1 MHPVDLETL
10 VGGELRRLPTPR
22 APQTLLPRVLAAVHA
37 WAQRPWYERAWFTW
51 PVGLQ
56 IASVAALILIVVG
69 GAMLLPGTMAFAG
82 VAASTITERVMEDVA
97 PATKLAGVTADAV
110 RVIWR
115 VLFEPVAVYA
125 FAIVLLMWL
134 ACAAFGAALTRV
146 VFERV

>member
-10 VGGELRRLPTPR
+10 VGRELRRLPMPR
-22 APQTLLPRVLAAVHA
+22 APRTLLPRVLAAVEA

-51 PVGLQ
+51 PLGWQ
-56 IASVAALILIVVG
+56 IASIAVLIVIVVG
-69 GAMLLPGTMAFAG
+69 GAVLLPKTIAAAG
-82 VAASTITERVMEDVA
+82 ASAATVAGRVMDDVA
-97 PATKLAGVTADAV
+97 PVVQRAEVTTNAA

-115 VLFEPVAVYA
+115 VLVQPVVVYA
-125 FAIVLLMWL
+125 FVLVLLMWL

>member
-10 VGGELRRLPTPR
+10 VGGELRRLPMPR

-51 PVGLQ
+51 PLGLQ

-69 GAMLLPGTMAFAG
+69 GAMLLPGTLTTAG
-82 VAASTITERVMEDVA
+82 AAASTVRERVMEDVA
-97 PATKLAGVTADAV
+97 PATQLAEGTTNAA

-115 VLFEPVAVYA
+115 VLLAPVAVYA

-134 ACAAFGAALTRV
+134 ACATLGAALTRV

>member
-1 MHPVDLETL
+1 MSPVDLETL
-10 VGGELRRLPTPR
+10 VGRELRRLPVPR
-22 APQTLLPRVLAAVHA
+22 APHTLLPRVMAAVQA

-51 PVGLQ
+51 PLGWQV
-56 IASVAALILIVVG
+56 ASIAALVLIVVG
-69 GAMLLPGTMAFAG
+69 GGMLVPRTIAVAG
-82 VAASTITERVMEDVA
+82 AAASTFTGRVMEDVA
-97 PATKLAGVTADAV
+97 PVTQLAEGTANAA

-115 VLFEPVAVYA
+115 VLFEPVAIYA